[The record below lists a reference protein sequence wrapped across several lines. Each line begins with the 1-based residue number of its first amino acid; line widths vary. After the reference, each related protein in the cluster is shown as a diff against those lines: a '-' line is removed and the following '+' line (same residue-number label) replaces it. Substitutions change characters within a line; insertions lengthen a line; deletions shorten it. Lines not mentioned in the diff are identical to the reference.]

1 MEGLWAG
8 MTAVVTGAA
17 HGIGAAIATA
27 GAREGGAVWL
37 LDLDGAA
44 GDVARQIRSGGGQ
57 ATALRL
63 DVTDPA
69 ELDAAVRT
77 ILDAGGGVDVLVNC
91 ASRNSAADALSLTDD
106 QWREVFDLDVT
117 AAWRLTRALLPGM
130 LDAGSGVVVNV
141 GSLHATTTAEQ
152 AFPYGPAKA
161 ALAAM
166 TRSIALDFGP
176 RGIRAVTV
184 TPGWTLSERVA
195 GDLERLPADE
205 RAALTR
211 RQPMRR
217 FGRPDEVAEVAVF
230 AASRR
235 ASFVTGVEWR
245 VDGGLSARFA

>member
-1 MEGLWAG
+1 MGGLWAG

-44 GDVARQIRSGGGQ
+44 DDVARRIRSGGGR

-77 ILDAGGGVDVLVNC
+77 ILGTGGVDALVNC
-91 ASRNSAADALSLTDD
+91 ASRGSSADALSLTDD

-117 AAWRLTRALLPGM
+117 AAWRLTKALLPRM

-141 GSLHATTTAEQ
+141 GSLHATMTAER

-166 TRSIALDFGP
+166 TRSIALDFGS

-195 GDLERLPADE
+195 ADLERMPAGE
-205 RAALTR
+205 REALAR